1 MQVALRLDPLKH
13 FRAPGRKSAIFK
25 REWIVKLL
33 MICSRGET
41 TSHWE
46 EKKMKQKNPPED
58 TYARDSFSFRRM
70 SKWQLWS
77 ISIVVAVLVIVSIFY
92 LY

>member
-1 MQVALRLDPLKH
+1 MDIEAADDPFERRNKSTL
-13 FRAPGRKSAIFK
+13 GR
-25 REWIVKLL
+25 E
-33 MICSRGET
+33 
-41 TSHWE
+41 
-46 EKKMKQKNPPED
+46 KMKQKNPPED

-77 ISIVVAVLVIVSIFY
+77 ISIVVAVLVIVSIAY